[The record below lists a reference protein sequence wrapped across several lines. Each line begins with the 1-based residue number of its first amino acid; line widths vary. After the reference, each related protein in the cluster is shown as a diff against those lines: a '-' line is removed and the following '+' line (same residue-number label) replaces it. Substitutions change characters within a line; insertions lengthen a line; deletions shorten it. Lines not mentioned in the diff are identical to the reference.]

1 MGAVAMNCS
10 HALRLIDLVV
20 DGVAS
25 EEQKRLLRFHLMGCA
40 SCRTALQ
47 MTMDLSR
54 MVGEVSQ
61 PRVPEDLLEKVRAR
75 LEADDFPPM
84 APVRSRF
91 RRFVVAIPVAAAIL
105 LVLGIGAFG
114 QRPASPAGASI
125 GGAKMELSSTHSVD
139 KVSYTTSPF
148 ISYSRPSTLT
158 SF

>member
-1 MGAVAMNCS
+1 MNCN

-40 SCRTALQ
+40 SCRMALK

-54 MVGEVSQ
+54 MVGEISQ
-61 PRVPEDLLEKVRAR
+61 PRVPEDLLEKVKAR

-84 APVRSRF
+84 ARVRSRF
-91 RRFVVAIPVAAAIL
+91 RRFAVAIPVAAAIL
-105 LVLGIGAFG
+105 LFLGIGAFG
-114 QRPASPAGASI
+114 QRSASPTGSAI
-125 GGAKMELSSTHSVD
+125 GGTKMELSSAHDVD

-148 ISYSRPSTLT
+148 VSYSRPSTLT